1 MNRLTVS
8 KLAERVG
15 STPSALRYYER
26 IGLLPEPERSDGG
39 YRLYDDAAE
48 ERVRFIKR
56 AQRFGLRLD
65 EISEL
70 LSIRERGQ
78 CPCGHTRDL
87 LAGRLAE
94 IDEEMA
100 GLARLRSDITRMVE
114 DLPTADDRSGW
125 GCGGE
130 LISLGRA
137 NHDDDHRY
145 DANHEGEHR

>member
-1 MNRLTVS
+1 MTRLTVS

-26 IGLLPEPERSDGG
+26 IGLLPAPRRSAGG
-39 YRLYDDAAE
+39 YRLYDETAE

-65 EISEL
+65 EISDL

-100 GLARLRSDITRMVE
+100 GLARLRQDIERMVE
-114 DLPTADDRSGW
+114 DLPSSEDRADW
-125 GCGGE
+125 ACGGE
-130 LISLGRA
+130 LVTLTRRPPDHHA
-137 NHDDDHRY
+137 NTNLE
-145 DANHEGEHR
+145 A

>member
-1 MNRLTVS
+1 MKDLTVS

-26 IGLLPEPERSDGG
+26 IGLLPKPRRSEGG
-39 YRLYDDAAE
+39 YRLYDAAAE

-70 LSIRERGQ
+70 LSILERGQ
-78 CPCGHTRDL
+78 CPCGHTRQL
-87 LAGRLAE
+87 LAARLTE

-100 GLARLRSDITRMVE
+100 GLASLRDDITRMVE
-114 DLPTADDRSGW
+114 ELPAADERAGW
-125 GCGGE
+125 GCASA
-130 LISLGRA
+130 LVSITDRPID
-137 NHDDDHRY
+137 HDHDTDMGDHR
-145 DANHEGEHR
+145 

>member
-1 MNRLTVS
+1 MSKLTVS

-26 IGLLPEPERSDGG
+26 IGLLPEPRRSEGG

-48 ERVRFIKR
+48 ERVKFIKR

-70 LSIRERGQ
+70 LAIRERGQ

-94 IDEEMA
+94 IDREMA
-100 GLARLRSDITRMVE
+100 GLVRLRGDIERMVQELPPAEE
-114 DLPTADDRSGW
+114 DSSW
-125 GCGGE
+125 GCAGE
-130 LISLGRA
+130 LVSLGRRDPDH
-137 NHDDDHRY
+137 HDD
-145 DANHEGEHR
+145 AGEER

>member
-1 MNRLTVS
+1 MSENLTVS

-15 STPSALRYYER
+15 STASALRYYER
-26 IGLLPEPERSDGG
+26 IGLLPEPKRSEGG
-39 YRLYDDAAE
+39 YRLYDEAAE

-87 LAGRLAE
+87 LAARLTE

-100 GLARLRSDITRMVE
+100 GLASLRSDIVRMVE
-114 DLPTADDRSGW
+114 DLPTAAERGDW
-125 GCGGE
+125 GCASE
-130 LISLGRA
+130 LVSLTSRPS
-137 NHDDDHRY
+137 DHPT
-145 DANHEGEHR
+145 ET

>member
-1 MNRLTVS
+1 MNDLTVS

-26 IGLLPEPERSDGG
+26 IGLLPEPRRSDGG

-70 LSIRERGQ
+70 LAIRERGQ
-78 CPCGHTRDL
+78 CPCGHTREL
-87 LAGRLAE
+87 LAGRLGE
-94 IDEEMA
+94 IEDEMA
-100 GLARLRSDITRMVE
+100 GLARLRSDIEQMVE
-114 DLPTADDRSGW
+114 DLPPAEENDSW

-130 LISLGRA
+130 LVALSQRPTT
-137 NHDDDHRY
+137 
-145 DANHEGEHR
+145 

>member
-1 MNRLTVS
+1 MDRLTVS

-26 IGLLPEPERSDGG
+26 IGLLPEPRRSSGG
-39 YRLYDDAAE
+39 YRLYDEAAE

-65 EISEL
+65 EISDL

-87 LAGRLAE
+87 LAARIAE
-94 IDEEMA
+94 IDEEMT
-100 GLARLRSDITRMVE
+100 GLARLREDIERMVE
-114 DLPTADDRSGW
+114 ELPSSDDRGSW
-125 GCGGE
+125 ACGGA
-130 LISLGRA
+130 LVSLTRRPDTQA
-137 NHDDDHRY
+137 NNSEANEKGHR
-145 DANHEGEHR
+145 R